1 MIIYTEF
8 TLMQMLSTLLI
19 LSITSVIVYTS
30 MPLIL
35 ENNIRGDYSCS
46 INILSTINMLS
57 TLQYSNK

>member
-1 MIIYTEF
+1 
-8 TLMQMLSTLLI
+8 MQMLSTLLI

>member
-8 TLMQMLSTLLI
+8 TLMQRLSTLLI